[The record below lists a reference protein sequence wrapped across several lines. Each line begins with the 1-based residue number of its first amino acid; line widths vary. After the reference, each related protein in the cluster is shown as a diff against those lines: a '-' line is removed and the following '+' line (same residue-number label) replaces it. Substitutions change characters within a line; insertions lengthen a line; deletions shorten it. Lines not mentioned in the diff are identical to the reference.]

1 MVARQPSKPPLMPV
15 RRTPLTIHV
24 EAMKRLSG
32 LFRKK
37 EKGSLQL
44 DPAEKTSS
52 SVLVSPT
59 PTSDAPALSPND
71 GKHQAIVPER
81 PEALRA
87 PYSGI
92 EEDSTLNKDLQ
103 EQLFP
108 NGHMYGVRVLYDPQ
122 NPVVDIVFVHGLN
135 GNPYKTWLEPD
146 KGVYWPVHLLPKD
159 VPNARIMT
167 FGYDADWKNS
177 KGLESFFQPV
187 GTCSLTDHAV
197 ALVSDLTGKRVEAS
211 AVSLV
216 LLPLIVRI

>member
-1 MVARQPSKPPLMPV
+1 
-15 RRTPLTIHV
+15 
-24 EAMKRLSG
+24 MKRLG
-32 LFRKK
+32 DLFKKK
-37 EKGSLQL
+37 EKGSLRSN
-44 DPAEKTSS
+44 PANQTSS
-52 SVLVSPT
+52 SVLVSSNPST
-59 PTSDAPALSPND
+59 NAPAIFPNND
-71 GKHQAIVPER
+71 NNTTIVLER
-81 PEALRA
+81 PEAGHA
-87 PYSGI
+87 PFSSL
-92 EEDSTLNKDLQ
+92 EENSTLNKALQ

-108 NGHMYGVRVLYDPQ
+108 NGHMYGVRVLHSPQ

-135 GNPYKTWLEPD
+135 GNPYKTWMEPE

-216 LLPLIVRI
+216 LLPRIVRI